1 MAAFVKM
8 LSYFSS
14 LLHRWSTQSSIAHGY
29 VDVTNVV
36 EYQELAER
44 GIPLVVATPRNTK
57 RALTPF
63 STPAHK
69 GETPKARGKVFG
81 KRLGE
86 LTQRAVSVPNL
97 EADLMVPKFVDSACT
112 YIEDRKEVEGI
123 YRMSGS
129 QGRQRVIRAHIEE
142 QQTDFA
148 SISPL
153 PHVLDVASLL
163 KQFLRELPEP
173 VIPRSLHT
181 LLSSCYLSTRPL
193 ENLQLAL
200 LLLPPSHSATL
211 TFLLCHLKAIAEAS
225 GDNKMGAANLAIVLR
240 LVSSLLLRRKFV
252 ETEIAPVNRI
262 NNSSISQY

>member
-1 MAAFVKM
+1 M
-8 LSYFSS
+8 
-14 LLHRWSTQSSIAHGY
+14 QGAHGSLCE
-29 VDVTNVV
+29 DVELLQQLVTQVEHLCLMLVV
-36 EYQELAER
+36 SCLLVIVVQSQELAEK
-44 GIPLVVATPRNTK
+44 GIAMVAATPRNK

-69 GETPKARGKVFG
+69 AETPKAKGKVFG
-81 KRLGE
+81 RRLGD
-86 LTQRAVSVPNL
+86 LTQRAVTVPNL
-97 EADLMVPKFVDSACT
+97 EADLMVPKLVASACVF
-112 YIEDRKEVEGI
+112 IEERKGVEGI

-129 QGRQRVIRAHIEE
+129 QGRQKVMRSHIEE

-148 SISPL
+148 NISPP

-181 LLSSCYLSTRPL
+181 LLSSCYLSAQPL

-200 LLLPPSHSATL
+200 LMLPPSHLATL
-211 TFLLCHLKAIAEAS
+211 TYLLSHLKTIARAS

-240 LVSSLLLRRKFV
+240 YVKF
-252 ETEIAPVNRI
+252 
-262 NNSSISQY
+262 SILKMLDVDMKSFLS

>member
-1 MAAFVKM
+1 M
-8 LSYFSS
+8 
-14 LLHRWSTQSSIAHGY
+14 
-29 VDVTNVV
+29 
-36 EYQELAER
+36 
-44 GIPLVVATPRNTK
+44 VVATPRNTK

-69 GETPKARGKVFG
+69 GETPKAKGKVFG
-81 KRLGE
+81 RRLGE
-86 LTQRAVSVPNL
+86 LTQRAVTVPRL
-97 EADLMVPKFVDSACT
+97 EADLMVPKFVASACT
-112 YIEDRKEVEGI
+112 FIEERKGVEGI

-129 QGRQRVIRAHIEE
+129 QGRQRVMRSHIEE

-148 SISPL
+148 SISPP

-181 LLSSCYLSTRPL
+181 LLSSCYQSSRPL

-200 LLLPPSHSATL
+200 LMLPPSHSATL
-211 TFLLCHLKAIAEAS
+211 TFLLGHLNTIAKAS

-240 LVSSLLLRRKFV
+240 LVKFSV
-252 ETEIAPVNRI
+252 KVSGYQNLTISEI
-262 NNSSISQY
+262 Q